1 MSQQKIVIAVQ
12 ALAAALSEAG
22 LANVSIT
29 VGAAAAGTL
38 VVNNFVD
45 GQTQEDTTNT
55 SSRRTRR
62 GAAEQK
68 EDAKEEAADAGEKTQ
83 EQTEKPA
90 GSRRG
95 RGAANKETSEAE
107 TTDTKGGRGR
117 RTAKKVDPVNDT
129 PEQAEMR
136 ENLTADLRVLADHDE
151 AIDDVTAALQRT
163 GATSIKMVPSDLLED
178 FDADI
183 GAIFEKYKLN

>member
-1 MSQQKIVIAVQ
+1 MSQEKIVIAVQ

-29 VGAAAAGTL
+29 VGAAANGTL

-45 GQTQEDTTNT
+45 GQAQEDTTNT
-55 SSRRTRR
+55 STRRTRR
-62 GAAEQK
+62 GAAEEK
-68 EDAKEEAADAGEKTQ
+68 ETAKEVAADAGEKAQ
-83 EQTEKPA
+83 EQTDKPA

-107 TTDTKGGRGR
+107 TADTKGGRGR
-117 RTAKKVDPVNDT
+117 RTTKKVDPVNDT

-136 ENLTADLRVLADHDE
+136 QNLTEDLRVLADHDE

-183 GAIFEKYKLN
+183 GAIFEKYNLN